1 MCLRTQVERQR
12 AMIKDI
18 LLALE
23 VGSARDAAR
32 DYAISVSAAF
42 NAHIAAIG
50 FAYAPMLPPMDPVSA
65 LPLAILDAERETN
78 RQAASDAIA
87 RFEEAAR
94 LAAVSAESR
103 LVEASFSDATNVF
116 GSIARTFD
124 LSVVGQAEPKSMRDD
139 LMIEGAL
146 FDSGRPVLVI
156 PYIQRAGLKLDRV
169 MACWDGSRNAARAI
183 NDAMPFL
190 TRAKAVDVVTIGA
203 GKDRTGEIKGVDIA
217 QHLARHGLKVELRQ
231 INAGGVDVPNVILSD
246 AADRDADFI
255 VMGGYGHSRLREF
268 ILGGATRGILL
279 SMTVPTLMSH

>member
-1 MCLRTQVERQR
+1 
-12 AMIKDI
+12 MIKDI
-18 LLALE
+18 VLALE
-23 VGSARDAAR
+23 VGASRDAAR

-42 NAHIAAIG
+42 DAHLAAIG
-50 FAYAPMLPPMDPVSA
+50 FAYAPMLPPMDTVSA
-65 LPLAILDAERETN
+65 VPFDILDAEREAN
-78 RQAASDAIA
+78 RKAASDAIA

-103 LVEASFSDATNVF
+103 LVEASVSGATNVF

-146 FDSGRPVLVI
+146 FDSGRPVLVV

-169 MACWDGSRNAARAI
+169 MVCWDGSRNAARAI

-190 TRAKAVDVVTIGA
+190 TRAKAVDVVTIAA

-217 QHLARHGLKVELRQ
+217 QHLARHGLNVELRR
-231 INAGGVDVPNVILSD
+231 INAGDVDVANVILSD

-268 ILGGATRGILL
+268 VLGGATRGILS

>member
-1 MCLRTQVERQR
+1 
-12 AMIKDI
+12 MIKDI
-18 LLALE
+18 VLALE
-23 VGSARDAAR
+23 VGAARDAAR
-32 DYAISVSAAF
+32 DYAISVSALF

-50 FAYAPMLPPMDPVSA
+50 FAYAPTVPPADTVSA
-65 LPLAILDAERETN
+65 VPFDILDAERETN
-78 RQAASDAIA
+78 RKAASDAIA

-103 LVEASFSDATNVF
+103 LVEASVSGATNVF

-146 FDSGRPVLVI
+146 FDSGRPVLVV

-169 MACWDGSRNAARAI
+169 MVCWDGGRNAARAI

-190 TRAKAVDVVTIGA
+190 SRAKAVDVLTITA
-203 GKDRTGEIKGVDIA
+203 GKDRSGEIKGVDIA
-217 QHLARHGLKVELRQ
+217 QHLARHGLNVELRR
-231 INAGGVDVPNVILSD
+231 INAGDVDVGNVILSD

-268 ILGGATRGILL
+268 VLGGATRGILS
-279 SMTVPTLMSH
+279 SMTVPTLVSH